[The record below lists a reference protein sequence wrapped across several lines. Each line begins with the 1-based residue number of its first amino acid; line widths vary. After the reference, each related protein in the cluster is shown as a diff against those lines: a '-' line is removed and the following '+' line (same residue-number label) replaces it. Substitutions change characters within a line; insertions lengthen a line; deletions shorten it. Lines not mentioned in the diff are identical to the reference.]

1 MIQILFSRLGYVLLV
16 MFLQIFLCN
25 YVSLWGYATPL
36 LGVMVLFRIPLNAGR
51 KGTMLFAFII
61 GLILDAFSNT
71 PGLTAGAMTVTAF
84 MQFPLMNSIVPKDA
98 AEDALPTIN
107 LLGKYKY
114 FSYIAILMAIHHIV
128 YFVFEAFNFFNPIN
142 LLMRFLATY
151 IVSLLLAWSI
161 EILHTSK

>member
-1 MIQILFSRLGYVLLV
+1 
-16 MFLQIFLCN
+16 
-25 YVSLWGYATPL
+25 
-36 LGVMVLFRIPLNAGR
+36 
-51 KGTMLFAFII
+51 MLFAFII

>member
-1 MIQILFSRLGYVLLV
+1 MIQILFSRFGYVLLI

-25 YVSLWGYATPL
+25 YISLWGYATPL
-36 LGVMVLFRIPLNAGR
+36 LGVMVLFCTPLNAGR
-51 KGTMLFAFII
+51 KGNMLFAFII
-61 GLILDAFSNT
+61 GLILDVFSNT
-71 PGLTAGAMTVTAF
+71 PGVTAGAMTATAF
-84 MQFPLMNSIVPKDA
+84 LQFPLMNSIVPKDA
-98 AEDALPTIN
+98 TEDALPSIS

-128 YFVFEAFNFFNPIN
+128 YFALEAFSFFNPFN

-151 IVSLLLAWSI
+151 AVSLLLAWSV